1 MNIIVDYGLGNL
13 GSVIRGFNRAGI
25 ETKLSRDLDE
35 IKNADSLIL
44 PGVGAFGDAMNKLN
58 QLELVEPIVDFAKTG
73 KYMIGICLGM
83 QIMYEQGT
91 EYGTHKGLGIIE
103 GSVDFL
109 DIDLKVPHMGWNDL
123 KFERGDDLI
132 LKYIKED
139 AYVITLEIGGKQLAS
154 EELADKIEQL
164 GIQGKSQIVFII
176 GGSIGLGKEVLKKSN
191 YALSFSKMTFP
202 HQLMRVILLEQIY
215 RSYRIINR
223 EPYHK

>member
-58 QLELVEPIVDFAKTG
+58 QLELVEPIRDFAKTG

-123 KFERGDDLI
+123 KFERGDDPI
-132 LKYIKED
+132 LKYIWKAERLSKER
-139 AYVITLEIGGKQLAS
+139 L
-154 EELADKIEQL
+154 
-164 GIQGKSQIVFII
+164 
-176 GGSIGLGKEVLKKSN
+176 
-191 YALSFSKMTFP
+191 
-202 HQLMRVILLEQIY
+202 
-215 RSYRIINR
+215 
-223 EPYHK
+223 

>member
-58 QLELVEPIVDFAKTG
+58 QFELVEPIVDFAKTG

-123 KFERGDDLI
+123 KFERGDDPI
-132 LKYIKED
+132 LKYIKEGD
-139 AYVITLEIGGKQLAS
+139 YVYYVHSYYANSSNKELVAYSEYGKKYQDLLEKTTYMDFS
-154 EELADKIEQL
+154 
-164 GIQGKSQIVFII
+164 
-176 GGSIGLGKEVLKKSN
+176 SILKKV
-191 YALSFSKMTFP
+191 AK
-202 HQLMRVILLEQIY
+202 
-215 RSYRIINR
+215 
-223 EPYHK
+223 